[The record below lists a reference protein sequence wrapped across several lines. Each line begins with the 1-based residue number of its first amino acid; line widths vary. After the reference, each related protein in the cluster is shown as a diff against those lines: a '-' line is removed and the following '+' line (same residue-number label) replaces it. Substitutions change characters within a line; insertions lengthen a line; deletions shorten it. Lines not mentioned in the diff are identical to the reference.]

1 MKEGM
6 RDEKK
11 LLAGRHIRNSKKSM
25 LWTRLLIQDVNPGSG
40 FFHPRSVST
49 TLKKN

>member
-1 MKEGM
+1 MKEGI

-11 LLAGRHIRNSKKSM
+11 LVAGRHIRNSKKSM
-25 LWTRLLIQDVNPGSG
+25 LWTKLLIQDVYPESG
-40 FFHPRSVST
+40 FFHPRSGST